1 VALHVGWF
9 SETLP
14 PFLAAHAGV
23 LRLAHVDCDLYSST
37 ETVLEALGDRVVAG
51 TVLVFDEYI
60 GNEHW
65 REDEFRAFQEAAA
78 RRGWRYEYLCY
89 SLYTKQAAV
98 RILETL

>member
-1 VALHVGWF
+1 
-9 SETLP
+9 
-14 PFLAAHAGV
+14 
-23 LRLAHVDCDLYSST
+23 
-37 ETVLEALGDRVVAG
+37 LEALGDRVVAG

-98 RILETL
+98 RIL